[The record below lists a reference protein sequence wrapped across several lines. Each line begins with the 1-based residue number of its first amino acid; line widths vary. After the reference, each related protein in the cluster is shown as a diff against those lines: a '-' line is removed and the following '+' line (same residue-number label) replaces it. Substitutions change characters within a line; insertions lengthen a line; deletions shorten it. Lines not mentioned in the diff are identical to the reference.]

1 MTNDEARQYFID
13 KGLSYEKIKDYD
25 IYLLQYFVAKELAKM
40 EKIKDYE
47 FCKLNSPEIHRA
59 KTGIKQAYMTVRSH
73 YYDSRESISFNK
85 CGFIGFAGWA
95 SSNNVAPHISGFIKW
110 CDFIA
115 EIELEGEA

>member
-1 MTNDEARQYFID
+1 
-13 KGLSYEKIKDYD
+13 
-25 IYLLQYFVAKELAKM
+25 
-40 EKIKDYE
+40 
-47 FCKLNSPEIHRA
+47 
-59 KTGIKQAYMTVRSH
+59 MTVRSH

-115 EIELEGEA
+115 EIEMEGEA